1 MNQEAIEPQDE
12 LEEVLNETVEVEEPE
27 TETPEEEGKAEE
39 NVVPEEKKR
48 NRVPAHKRIRNQ
60 RREIGE
66 RDRMIDKLMIENNNL
81 KGVIPK
87 EKAFEKPDVED
98 YDTQPEYHRALDDF
112 YKADREA
119 YAEQKI
125 KERDD
130 KVKKEKD
137 DNQIAES
144 NRKNAEAWA
153 KQTAS
158 AHKADPEYKNKE
170 ADLVEDIKHLGANNL
185 FDDIFACDNGAKIVS
200 SLSEDYSEL
209 ERLSNLSP
217 RAAAKA
223 IWKLDDS
230 FSKRK
235 KRDEPLPPPTRDRN
249 SGRSVQR
256 ASGKPKETQ
265 KEYNIRMN
273 GL

>member
-27 TETPEEEGKAEE
+27 AETPEEGKVEE
-39 NVVPEEKKR
+39 SAAPEEKKR
-48 NRVPAHKRIRNQ
+48 NRVPAHRRINQ
-60 RREIGE
+60 YRRKLGDSE
-66 RDRMIDKLMIENNNL
+66 RENQDLKQRIEALENNS
-81 KGVIPK
+81 PK
-87 EKAFEKPDVED
+87 PQENIRPNEDNFSTHAEFIAALDGYHEADKKAYVSKEIANRDAKRKQEDED
-98 YDTQPEYHRALDDF
+98 YNIQ
-112 YKADREA
+112 
-119 YAEQKI
+119 
-125 KERDD
+125 
-130 KVKKEKD
+130 
-137 DNQIAES
+137 ES

-223 IWKLDDS
+223 ICKLDDS
-230 FSKRK
+230 FSKRI
-235 KRDEPLPPPTRDRN
+235 KRDDP
-249 SGRSVQR
+249 
-256 ASGKPKETQ
+256 
-265 KEYNIRMN
+265 
-273 GL
+273 